1 MQINTSL
8 LKSLSHINWPPEFVA
23 LLSFFDTLFFSLLDG
38 NFLSE
43 AVGNRANAANVTVF
57 FCIGFLIFAAA
68 VPTFY
73 WLWVKLRRV
82 PAKMREPFYD
92 ACIKVIVVMLFIF
105 FPILSRNLLRLFL
118 SRDINDTRLLS
129 DDPRILYD
137 SVGGWRV
144 AASLFLALY
153 TVGIPVY
160 FFSCLWTAAR
170 PESQSYRSE
179 RQMRK
184 YGLLF
189 QKYEPEAWW
198 WEMVELVRKLLLT
211 SCLAFIAPGSL
222 AQIFSGILLSLLA
235 LVLLAFFTP
244 FVDARLDAVS
254 VSCQVATV
262 LTLLCAVV
270 LKASDPAGQEE
281 RSFRAAVNV
290 GVVAVQFLPF
300 VTTAFLL
307 VLVSKDMRAMYRKH
321 LQSRAELPAALRD
334 DDPSEATSGKERRL
348 RRWAVAVDKAVPVP
362 RERRATRTRVC
373 RKERHRPEM
382 ITEMGAFE
390 TWQAGRGRGARGVS
404 SVAVLRAGGRATTG
418 VQMRAHDHA
427 AEEELKV

>member
-1 MQINTSL
+1 MAESVKPLKEAWTLLLSFLQINTSL

-170 PESQSYRSE
+170 PASQSYRSE

-254 VSCQVATV
+254 VSCQVATCWCWSAR
-262 LTLLCAVV
+262 TCAPCI
-270 LKASDPAGQEE
+270 ASTSSHAPSCPRRYAMTT
-281 RSFRAAVNV
+281 RARRRAARN
-290 GVVAVQFLPF
+290 GGFA
-300 VTTAFLL
+300 
-307 VLVSKDMRAMYRKH
+307 
-321 LQSRAELPAALRD
+321 
-334 DDPSEATSGKERRL
+334 
-348 RRWAVAVDKAVPVP
+348 
-362 RERRATRTRVC
+362 
-373 RKERHRPEM
+373 
-382 ITEMGAFE
+382 
-390 TWQAGRGRGARGVS
+390 AGRWQWTRLSPYRGSVGQRVPAFAARNGT
-404 SVAVLRAGGRATTG
+404 APR
-418 VQMRAHDHA
+418 
-427 AEEELKV
+427 